1 MQQFGDLFESP
12 VYMACNFT
20 DILRSRYK
28 CDCLTVCNIIKRMH
42 YYEINSECFISMCS
56 GKMLALHVFN
66 AKMLCVHKKPVNS
79 SCVVFFKIKVCLM
92 QCRPN
97 MSIINSA
104 STLYV
109 VHQYL
114 DSLLNVSTVYNN
126 KLCRWLNFAN

>member
-1 MQQFGDLFESP
+1 MFSHKGVGIFEKYRTFRRGKVQQLGDLFESP
-12 VYMACNFT
+12 VYMACNVT

-66 AKMLCVHKKPVNS
+66 ANMLCVHKKPVNS
-79 SCVVFFKIKVCLM
+79 SCVVLKKKMCLM

-97 MSIINSA
+97 MSISKLCINSLRG
-104 STLYV
+104 SSV
-109 VHQYL
+109 F
-114 DSLLNVSTVYNN
+114 
-126 KLCRWLNFAN
+126 R